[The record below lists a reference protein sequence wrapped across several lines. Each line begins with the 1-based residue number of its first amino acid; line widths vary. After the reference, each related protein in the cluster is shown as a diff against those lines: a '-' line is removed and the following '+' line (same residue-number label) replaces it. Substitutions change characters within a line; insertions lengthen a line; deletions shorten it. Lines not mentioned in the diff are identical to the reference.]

1 MNSSKLILAAL
12 PLTFGASVAFAQ
24 SQDQSA
30 PPADPLAAAGQP
42 AATAPSADP
51 TAGAPEA
58 TTTAP
63 ADPAAAAPAD
73 AAAKAVDDGTTHK
86 DKKKSKKKANEPQ

>member
-1 MNSSKLILAAL
+1 MNSSKLILAVL

-30 PPADPLAAAGQP
+30 PPADPAAATGQP

-51 TAGAPEA
+51 AAGAPEA
-58 TTTAP
+58 ATTAP
-63 ADPAAAAPAD
+63 ADPAVAAPAD
-73 AAAKAVDDGTTHK
+73 DAAKAADDTAHK
-86 DKKKSKKKANEPQ
+86 DKKKSKKAKEPQ